1 MKRISSLFIVSGLLI
16 LGAVFC
22 PARAAVTNSYELDTI
37 TIWDIS
43 GNYSNDTLS
52 VEYTLSQDGKGKIT
66 GLGSA
71 VYSNVDLYAEMDF
84 NIKGKVKT
92 HNKTTTLH
100 FVMKTSGNV
109 DYDGQTYPFKV
120 TGGYKADVDPK
131 KQQLSGS
138 IKAMVQ
144 IGEETVSLNESF
156 KEDLPAGMDGSAD
169 LTVIYEETE
178 DGVVGTAVLM
188 LSNGTPLNYSLKGKL
203 NANKGEGR
211 FKLSGLG
218 EAKGSNIQIDTD
230 LDYNLLRI
238 KGRVMGQKIEM

>member
-1 MKRISSLFIVSGLLI
+1 MKRISSLFIASGLLV
-16 LGAVFC
+16 LGMASC
-22 PARAAVTNSYELDTI
+22 PAQAAVTNTYELDTI

-52 VEYTLSQDGKGKIT
+52 VDYTLSQDGKGKIT
-66 GLGSA
+66 GFGSA

-84 NIKGKVKT
+84 NIKGHVKT

-100 FVMKTSGNV
+100 FVMKTRGKV
-109 DYDGQTYPFKV
+109 DYEGMTYPFKV

-144 IGEETVSLNESF
+144 IGDQTAALNETF
-156 KEDLPAGMDGSAD
+156 REDLPAGMDGSAD
-169 LTVIYEETE
+169 LTVVCDETAK
-178 DGVVGTAVLM
+178 GVAGTAVLT
-188 LSNGTPLNYSLKGKL
+188 LSNGTQLHYSLKGKL
-203 NANKGEGR
+203 NIQKGEGR
-211 FKLSGLG
+211 FKLKGLN

-230 LDYNLLRI
+230 LDYNLLRL
-238 KGRVMGQKIEM
+238 KGRVLGQKIEI